1 MRKVTHLIPYDGIGG
16 VERAASSMGTVIYDE
31 INFSIKVIFP
41 SEATTSRLVIWN
53 PWYYLKAVAVL
64 WHNKPDVLIVSLWR
78 AYFVGILL
86 KLIRPSIRLVVFLHY
101 PKHVHGVDEILTG
114 LSVCMATNIWADSQ
128 TTLVNRL
135 PSFLMS
141 KGRVLSFVTEH
152 IAPVIKRAVPSPVFI
167 FWGRIHAQ
175 KRLARA
181 LGIFAAVHAVEP
193 SARFLIIGPDGG
205 DLASITEIVGKLEL
219 DKAVDFLG
227 PMNFSDIRL
236 VAADASFY
244 LQTSE
249 LEGMAMSVV
258 EAMQLGLVPVVT
270 PVGEIAHYARSG
282 ENAVVIG
289 DDLTAVSEVLAVLGK
304 ETQYQMMQE
313 NAITTWLNKPLYKED
328 VLQASR
334 DILKL
339 KNHEQF

>member
-1 MRKVTHLIPYDGIGG
+1 MGKVACD
-16 VERAASSMGTVIYDE
+16 D
-31 INFSIKVIFP
+31 INFSVRLIFP
-41 SEATTSRLVIWN
+41 SEATTNRLVIWN

-64 WHNKPDVLIVSLWR
+64 WHNKPDVLVLSLWR

-86 KLIRPSIRLVVFLHY
+86 KLIRPSIQLVVFLHY
-101 PKHVHGVDEILTG
+101 PKHVHGVDRILTC
-114 LSVCMATNIWADSQ
+114 LSACMAIKIWADSQ
-128 TTLVNRL
+128 TTLFNRL
-135 PSFLMS
+135 PSFLTS

-152 IAPVIKRAVPSPVFI
+152 FAPVINRAVASPVFI

-175 KRLARA
+175 KKLARA
-181 LGIFAAVHAVEP
+181 LGIFAAVHAVKP

-205 DLASITEIVGKLEL
+205 DLASINEIVGKLEL

-227 PMNFSDIRL
+227 PMNFFDIRQ
-236 VAADASFY
+236 VAAGASFY

-282 ENAVVIG
+282 ENAVVIS
-289 DDLTAVSEVLAVLGK
+289 DDLTAVSEVLRLLDEEA
-304 ETQYQMMQE
+304 QYQMMRE

-328 VLQASR
+328 VLQASQ

-339 KNHEQF
+339 KNYEQS